1 MRIQTKY
8 INNNYINK
16 RERIYFMKNIFLA
29 MDPLIESKMYV
40 LLFTFFFSKSYLL
53 INVTFLQLLTM
64 K

>member
-16 RERIYFMKNIFLA
+16 RESIYFMKNIFLA